1 MQVLFLALTV
11 TNGCI
16 VRVAAQV
23 PMAVNVLAVV
33 PPGFAPAFARSG
45 TPHKTKDAACRTR
58 DAGKVASFPDFCLSL
73 NRETSQEVRAM
84 SGPDPEERIDATF
97 RNGSLTAAG
106 IILGFSLNFISTWV
120 SNPNDWSAIDILPM
134 LFLVA
139 GIAVQVKVFADLLAR
154 DSLIAAKYDRCRRLF
169 LIGLSI
175 VAVGMGIALVND
187 ILGLGKMR
195 LLG

>member
-1 MQVLFLALTV
+1 
-11 TNGCI
+11 
-16 VRVAAQV
+16 
-23 PMAVNVLAVV
+23 
-33 PPGFAPAFARSG
+33 
-45 TPHKTKDAACRTR
+45 
-58 DAGKVASFPDFCLSL
+58 
-73 NRETSQEVRAM
+73 M

-106 IILGFSLNFISTWV
+106 IILGFSLNFISNWV
-120 SNPNDWSAIDILPM
+120 SNPNDWSVIDTLPM

-187 ILGLGKMR
+187 ILGLGNMR
-195 LLG
+195 MLG